1 MTLNLDSLCN
11 VCVSPLRM
19 RYLTCA
25 TGQILFIRFTPTF
38 QCANMK
44 FKINWNKTVLNI
56 FGLLAKLTI
65 PNIRRFMSEING
77 VF

>member
-1 MTLNLDSLCN
+1 MYVFLPFG
-11 VCVSPLRM
+11 CVILHAPLVK
-19 RYLTCA
+19 
-25 TGQILFIRFTPTF
+25 IVFIRFTPTF